1 MAIQQFGK
9 WDLRGVSDHALRRA
23 EEYYTSGSRPA
34 RAERAASVI
43 LLREAPLRVY
53 MMRHVTGGPFAD
65 SKTAT
70 VVNRYGF
77 PSGIHKP
84 DDADVAS
91 TGVREV
97 EEETGSMV
105 ALQRAWARWLTP
117 EYEPDRYDV
126 WIYVATLAEG
136 FQPRANPREP
146 EYATWLGPEQAV
158 CQYGGQMSMPE
169 ATALAELSNFTTVG
183 EVFAAAEQRPM
194 EPLLPRLNYNFDPP
208 RLLLPGEENYPEYAT
223 TIAEATSGW

>member
-9 WDLRGVSDHALRRA
+9 WDLRAASATALRRA
-23 EEYYTSGSRPA
+23 ENHENQGGRPA

-53 MMRHVTGGPFAD
+53 LMRHITGGPFTD
-65 SKTAT
+65 SRTDE
-70 VVNRYGF
+70 VSNRYGF
-77 PSGIHKP
+77 PGGVHKP
-84 DDADVAS
+84 DDPDVAS

-97 EEETGSMV
+97 EEETGSLV
-105 ALQRAWARWLTP
+105 ALQRAWGRWLTS
-117 EYEPDRYDV
+117 EFEESRYDI

-146 EYATWLGPEQAV
+146 EYATWMGPEQAV

-169 ATALAELSNFTTVG
+169 ATALAELSSYTTVG

-194 EPLLPRLNYNFDPP
+194 EPLLPRLNRNASPP
-208 RLLLPGEENYPEYAT
+208 RFLLPGEEGYPGYAS
-223 TIAEATSGW
+223 IAEATSGW